1 MRGVRDHVHAGAATT
16 HGAAA
21 LDTGG
26 TGDEALVLLTEIR
39 DGLRRLEA
47 RIGGPGAGA

>member
-1 MRGVRDHVHAGAATT
+1 MAARPRA
-16 HGAAA
+16 HPAAA

-47 RIGGPGAGA
+47 RVGGPGGGA